1 MKGAAIKSPS
11 TRSMRSEEAKWQAE
25 DDVRTL
31 MRAQEIQAD
40 RARMARAASI
50 AKQKAAE
57 ASRVATMASKTKP
70 APMKGGKK

>member
-1 MKGAAIKSPS
+1 MKGAIKSPNA
-11 TRSMRSEEAKWQAE
+11 RSMRSEEAKWQAE

-40 RARMARAASI
+40 RARMARAGQI

-57 ASRVATMASKTKP
+57 ASRIATMASKVKP

>member
-1 MKGAAIKSPS
+1 MKGAIKAPSVRS
-11 TRSMRSEEAKWQAE
+11 TRAEEAKWQAE

-40 RARMARAASI
+40 RARMARAAQI

-57 ASRVATMASKTKP
+57 ASRIATMASKAKP